1 MKLSPD
7 SRIWIYAAERRLRP
21 AEVQLAQQT
30 ASAFVQ
36 QWGSHGRPLEAEA
49 SVLHDRFLILA
60 VDQRS
65 AGASG
70 CSIDASVHFVQRLG
84 AELGVDFFNRMV
96 FHYRDEKGEVHS
108 LSRADF
114 AESYRTGLI
123 NELTVVFDPLID
135 SVGALVDGFEKPLS
149 KSWHANM
156 V

>member
-1 MKLSPD
+1 MKLALD
-7 SRIWIYAAERRLRP
+7 SRIWVYASERRLRP
-21 AEVQLAQQT
+21 AEVQIVQQA

-36 QWGSHGRPLEAEA
+36 QWGSHGRPLDAEA
-49 SVLHDRFLILA
+49 AVLHDRFLILA

-96 FHYRDEKGEVHS
+96 FHYRDENGEVHS
-108 LSRADF
+108 LGRADF
-114 AESYRTGLI
+114 AEAYQKGLI
-123 NELTVVFDPLID
+123 NETTVVFDPLID
-135 SVGALVDGFEKPLS
+135 SVGELADGFEKPLS
-149 KSWHANM
+149 TSWHANM